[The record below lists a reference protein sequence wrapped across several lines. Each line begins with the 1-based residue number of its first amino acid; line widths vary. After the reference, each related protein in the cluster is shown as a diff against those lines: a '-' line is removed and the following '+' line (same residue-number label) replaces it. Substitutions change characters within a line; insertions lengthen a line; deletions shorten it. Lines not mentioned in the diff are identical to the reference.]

1 MVFRKKLQQN
11 KQSQNAASKPKV
23 KRHRTDLDR
32 LYVEYQVVSNP
43 LSLRRKPKNTIVF
56 FLNLIYQE
64 KLARREAEAKEEELM
79 VKSGKVRLHTR
90 EVIQLLH
97 QIAASKPCLS
107 KGEEKKTELCRCGST
122 TTLFG
127 EFPENIFRIIND
139 DVI

>member
-1 MVFRKKLQQN
+1 M
-11 KQSQNAASKPKV
+11 
-23 KRHRTDLDR
+23 
-32 LYVEYQVVSNP
+32 
-43 LSLRRKPKNTIVF
+43 F

-90 EVIQLLH
+90 EVIQLLQ
-97 QIAASKPCLS
+97 QIVASKPCLS
-107 KGEEKKTELCRCGST
+107 KGEEKKTELGRSSST

-127 EFPENIFRIIND
+127 EFPENISRIIND

>member
-43 LSLRRKPKNTIVF
+43 LYFMRKPKNTIV

-90 EVIQLLH
+90 EVIQVLQ
-97 QIAASKPCLS
+97 QIVASEP
-107 KGEEKKTELCRCGST
+107 
-122 TTLFG
+122 
-127 EFPENIFRIIND
+127 
-139 DVI
+139 

>member
-1 MVFRKKLQQN
+1 M
-11 KQSQNAASKPKV
+11 
-23 KRHRTDLDR
+23 
-32 LYVEYQVVSNP
+32 
-43 LSLRRKPKNTIVF
+43 F

-90 EVIQLLH
+90 EVIQLLQ
-97 QIAASKPCLS
+97 QIVAIKPCLS
-107 KGEEKKTELCRCGST
+107 KGEEKKTELCRRSST

-127 EFPENIFRIIND
+127 EFPENILRTIND